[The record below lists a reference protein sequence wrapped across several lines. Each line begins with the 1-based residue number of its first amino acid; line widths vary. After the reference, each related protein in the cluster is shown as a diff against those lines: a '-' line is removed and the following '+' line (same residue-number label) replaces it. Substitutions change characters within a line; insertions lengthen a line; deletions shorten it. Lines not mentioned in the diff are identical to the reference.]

1 MVVTNKIYYY
11 NDERPWWRL
20 ESGRPCLRV
29 AGGHVLGE
37 RTRAMPP
44 ESIQIPWSDWLFHES
59 YCFVAIAPHN
69 ADVFVCERD
78 PCGILVVFISI

>member
-1 MVVTNKIYYY
+1 MGVLAF
-11 NDERPWWRL
+11 EF
-20 ESGRPCLRV
+20 

-37 RTRAMPP
+37 RPRERERERERETCQP

-69 ADVFVCERD
+69 ADVLSANE
-78 PCGILVVFISI
+78 IHVVYW